1 MVKSFQP
8 FVTKDA
14 ELNFELLEL
23 RHTGDARFKPMSPS
37 TPVREL

>member
-8 FVTKDA
+8 VATKDA
-14 ELNFELLEL
+14 ELNWELLEL
-23 RHTGDARFKPMSPS
+23 RHTDGARFKPMSPS